1 MRRFGN
7 NQDTMKKKLLAAVLA
22 LAGFTTLSA
31 QAATNSTDETYVLQA
46 YRANLLEIREARLVL
61 RQSTYPRV
69 REFAQMMI
77 DDHSLANVELR
88 SAARN
93 AGVRFPDLVAAE
105 RTISF
110 LTETNPD
117 GTVTTV
123 AMTTTVSDVNPYG
136 PAAPT
141 AIALRTALAADGWV
155 SLIGLSG
162 PDLVRA
168 YWQNAAVEHKQSLD
182 LLNDE
187 MRSGSDPTLR
197 ALADKQAVVV
207 KRHFDLALQH
217 LDGTYT
223 PR

>member
-1 MRRFGN
+1 
-7 NQDTMKKKLLAAVLA
+7 MKKKLLAAVLA

-31 QAATNSTDETYVLQA
+31 QAATNSTDEIYVLQA

-123 AMTTTVSDVNPYG
+123 AMTATVSDINPYG
-136 PAAPT
+136 PVAPT

-162 PDLVRA
+162 SDLGRA

-187 MRSGSDPTLR
+187 MRNGSDPTLR
-197 ALADKQAVVV
+197 ALADKQSVVV
-207 KRHFDLALQH
+207 KRHFDLALQR

-223 PR
+223 SR